1 MKNKQ
6 TIKYVLQA
14 YLIMIIIALVLVG
27 SIQLW
32 KAIKAKYSVE
42 DYYDNILEKASDMDF
57 RVMKI

>member
-32 KAIKAKYSVE
+32 
-42 DYYDNILEKASDMDF
+42 
-57 RVMKI
+57 